1 MALARSRE
9 SGLPIYLLGHS
20 AGGGVACTYA
30 LEHQE
35 ELAGLICESFAF
47 QLPAPDFAISILTGA
62 ESLCA
67 LCPRAAP

>member
-35 ELAGLICESFAF
+35 ELAGLNMREFCFSV
-47 QLPAPDFAISILTGA
+47 TGA
-62 ESLCA
+62 RFCHLHSY
-67 LCPRAAP
+67 RG